1 MTPFICGVFLGLF
14 IGTMAGFI
22 AAALFQVRR
31 EKQFWGK
38 QLNMNKRMGY
48 AEKKT

>member
-1 MTPFICGVFLGLF
+1 MTPFICGIFIGLF
-14 IGTMAGFI
+14 IGTLAGFI

-38 QLNMNKRMGY
+38 QLERRK
-48 AEKKT
+48 